1 MLRSLSQVT
10 SFTDEQKAKIKEMSS
25 SEIKNIPLEERRVW
39 FNALE
44 RRLKRPGL
52 KPGLVE
58 KVQAMKGQQKWEAVK
73 AFMVDDDMWLACI
86 KVSMLASHS

>member
-1 MLRSLSQVT
+1 
-10 SFTDEQKAKIKEMSS
+10 MSA
-25 SEIKNIPLEERRVW
+25 SELKNIPIEERRVW

-58 KVQAMKGQQKWEAVK
+58 KIQNMKGQSKWEAVK
-73 AFMVDDDMWLACI
+73 AFMVDDDMQPGCI
-86 KVSMLASHS
+86 KNGPSAESS